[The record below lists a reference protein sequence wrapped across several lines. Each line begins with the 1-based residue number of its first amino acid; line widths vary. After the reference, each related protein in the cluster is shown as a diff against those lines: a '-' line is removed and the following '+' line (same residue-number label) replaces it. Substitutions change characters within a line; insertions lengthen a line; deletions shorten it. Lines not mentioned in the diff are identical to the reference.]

1 MSSTSSSTSTSKVKL
16 DVQQLIDSGRFSRYQ
31 FLIAFLCFI
40 VIALDGFDTAIIGFI
55 APSLKGEWQLAPQQ
69 LGPLLSAGLVGLAVG
84 SFIAGPLAD
93 RIGRKMV
100 LVLSVLFF
108 GIWSLASAHTDS
120 LITLAAFRFLTGLGL
135 GGAMPNAITLTSEYS
150 PQRTKSTVVTIM
162 FCGFTLGSGLGGVL
176 AAHMI
181 PAYGWRSVLLF
192 GGYVPIAFAALL
204 LFLLPESVRFLVLR
218 RPGSA
223 RIGAIIGRIAPQAK
237 LAGATFFIPEPP
249 VAAKRS
255 PVAQLFAAP
264 LSFGTI
270 ALWAAFFMSL
280 LIVYLLTNWLPT
292 LFKDAGFPIAK
303 AALVSAMYQVGG
315 TVGAIVL
322 GRAMDKTNPY
332 KVLGIAY
339 LASIVFIGLIGF
351 MYTDLVILN
360 LAVAGVGFCVSG
372 SQIGANALAAAF
384 YPTSNRATGVSWALG
399 IGRCG
404 AILGSLMGGA
414 LLGAGIGFSAIILL
428 LAIPALLAS
437 IAIFAM
443 FRRYPQ
449 GSSMP
454 ASSANRAAAAP
465 AQVRSST

>member
-1 MSSTSSSTSTSKVKL
+1 MSNTSNNSSGAQV
-16 DVQQLIDSGRFSRYQ
+16 DVQHLIDSGRFSGYQ

-55 APSLKGEWQLAPQQ
+55 APSLKSEWHLLPQQ
-69 LGPLLSAGLVGLAVG
+69 LGPLLSAGLVGLAAG
-84 SFIAGPLAD
+84 SFVAGPLAD

-108 GIWSLASAHTDS
+108 GIWSLASAYTDS
-120 LITLAAFRFLTGLGL
+120 LTTLAVFRFLTGLGL

-150 PQRTKSTVVTIM
+150 PQRTKSIVVTIM

-181 PAYGWRSVLLF
+181 PTYGWRSVLLF
-192 GGYVPIAFAALL
+192 GGYVPIVFAALL

-218 RPGSA
+218 RPDSK
-223 RIGAIIGRIAPQAK
+223 RIRAIIQRITPRAN
-237 LAGATFFIPEPP
+237 LEGARFYIPESP
-249 VAAKRS
+249 VAATRS
-255 PVAQLFAAP
+255 PVAQLFAP
-264 LSFGTI
+264 SLSFGTV

-292 LFKDAGFPIAK
+292 LFKDAGFPLAK

-322 GRAMDKTNPY
+322 GWAMDKGNPY
-332 KVLGIAY
+332 KVLGLSY
-339 LASIVFIGLIGF
+339 LSSIVFIALIGF
-351 MYTDLVILN
+351 MYTDLTILI
-360 LAVAGVGFCVSG
+360 LAVTGVGFCISG
-372 SQIGANALAAAF
+372 SQIGANALAASF

-414 LLGAGIGFSAIILL
+414 LLGAGLGFSAIILL

-437 IAIFAM
+437 LAIFAM
-443 FRRYPQ
+443 Y
-449 GSSMP
+449 GKY
-454 ASSANRAAAAP
+454 A
-465 AQVRSST
+465 RSGARTATATA

>member
-1 MSSTSSSTSTSKVKL
+1 MSSTSIPRI
-16 DVQQLIDSGRFSRYQ
+16 DVQQLIDSGRFSGYQ
-31 FLIAFLCFI
+31 FMVAFLCFV

-55 APSLKGEWQLAPQQ
+55 APSLKSEWGLSPNQ

-84 SFIAGPLAD
+84 SFVAGPLAD

-108 GIWSLASAHTDS
+108 GIWSLASAYTDS
-120 LITLAAFRFLTGLGL
+120 LAMLAFFRFLTGLGL
-135 GGAMPNAITLTSEYS
+135 GGAMPNAITLTSEYA
-150 PQRTKSTVVTIM
+150 PTRTKSVVVTIM

-192 GGYVPIAFAALL
+192 GGYVPIAFAVVL

-218 RPGSA
+218 RPGSD
-223 RIGAIIGRIAPQAK
+223 RIKAIIRRITPQAK
-237 LAGATFFIPEPP
+237 LDGATFYIPESP
-249 VAAKRS
+249 AAVKRS
-255 PVAQLFAAP
+255 PVAQLFAKE
-264 LSFGTI
+264 LSAGTI

-280 LIVYLLTNWLPT
+280 LIVYLITNWLPT

-303 AALVSAMYQVGG
+303 AAMVAAMYQVGG

-322 GRAMDKTNPY
+322 GWAMDRFNAY
-332 KVLGIAY
+332 KVLGISY
-339 LASIVFIGLIGF
+339 LTAILFIALIGF
-351 MYTDLVILN
+351 QYTDLVLLN
-360 LAVAGVGFCVSG
+360 VGVFGVGFCISG
-372 SQIGANALAAAF
+372 SQIGANALAASF

-404 AILGSLMGGA
+404 AILGSMMGGA
-414 LLGAGIGFSAIILL
+414 LLGAGLGFSTIILL

-443 FRRYPQ
+443 YGRYSHQ
-449 GSSMP
+449 
-454 ASSANRAAAAP
+454 
-465 AQVRSST
+465 QVRTVVA

>member
-1 MSSTSSSTSTSKVKL
+1 MSSTAQV
-16 DVQQLIDSGRFSRYQ
+16 DVQKLIDSGRFSGYQ

-55 APSLKGEWQLAPQQ
+55 APSLKSEWQLAPQQ

-84 SFIAGPLAD
+84 SFVAGPLAD

-108 GIWSLASAHTDS
+108 GIWSLASAYTDS
-120 LITLAAFRFLTGLGL
+120 LMTLAAFRFLTGLGL

-150 PQRTKSTVVTIM
+150 PQRTKSIVVTIM

-192 GGYVPIAFAALL
+192 GGYAPIVFAVVL

-218 RPGSA
+218 RPGSK
-223 RIGAIIGRIAPQAK
+223 RIGAIVQRITPQAD
-237 LAGATFFIPEPP
+237 LAGANFFIPEPP
-249 VAAKRS
+249 IATKRS

-322 GRAMDKTNPY
+322 GWAMDRSNPY
-332 KVLGIAY
+332 KVLSIAY
-339 LASIVFIGLIGF
+339 LSSIVFIVLISF
-351 MYTDLVILN
+351 QYTNLVILN
-360 LAVAGVGFCVSG
+360 VAVAGVGFCVSG
-372 SQIGANALAAAF
+372 SQIGANALAASF

-414 LLGAGIGFSAIILL
+414 LLGAGLGFSTIILL
-428 LAIPALLAS
+428 LAVPALLAAIS
-437 IAIFAM
+437 IFAM
-443 FRRYPQ
+443 FRRYPRD
-449 GSSMP
+449 GSV
-454 ASSANRAAAAP
+454 ALSAGGAATTSTKA
-465 AQVRSST
+465 RSTS

>member
-1 MSSTSSSTSTSKVKL
+1 MSSTSNSTSPTRV
-16 DVQQLIDSGRFSRYQ
+16 DVQHLIDSGRFSRYQ

-55 APSLKGEWQLAPQQ
+55 APSLKSEWHLLPQQ

-84 SFIAGPLAD
+84 SFVAGPLAD

-108 GIWSLASAHTDS
+108 GIWSLASAYTDS
-120 LITLAAFRFLTGLGL
+120 LTALAALRFLTGLGL

-150 PQRTKSTVVTIM
+150 PQRTKSMVVTIM
-162 FCGFTLGSGLGGVL
+162 FCGFTIGSGLGGVL

-192 GGYVPIAFAALL
+192 GGYVPIVFAGLL
-204 LFLLPESVRFLVLR
+204 LVLLPESVRFLVLR
-218 RPGSA
+218 RPGSK
-223 RIGAIIGRIAPQAK
+223 RIGAIIGRITPRAN
-237 LAGATFFIPEPP
+237 LEGASFYIPEAP
-249 VAAKRS
+249 VATTRS
-255 PVAQLFAAP
+255 PVAQLFAP
-264 LSFGTI
+264 SLSFGTI
-270 ALWAAFFMSL
+270 ALWATFFMSL

-315 TVGAIVL
+315 TAGAVVL
-322 GRAMDKTNPY
+322 GWAMDKTNPY

-339 LASIVFIGLIGF
+339 LTSIVFIALIGF

-360 LAVAGVGFCVSG
+360 LAVAGVGFCISG
-372 SQIGANALAAAF
+372 SQIGANALAASF

-414 LLGAGIGFSAIILL
+414 LLGAGLGFSTIILL

-437 IAIFAM
+437 VAIFAM
-443 FRRYPQ
+443 FGKY
-449 GSSMP
+449 
-454 ASSANRAAAAP
+454 AHHHARAAATA
-465 AQVRSST
+465 

>member
-1 MSSTSSSTSTSKVKL
+1 MSSISSTGNRI
-16 DVQQLIDSGRFSRYQ
+16 DVQQLIDSGRFTGYQ
-31 FLIAFLCFI
+31 FLVAFLCFV

-55 APSLKGEWQLAPQQ
+55 APSLSAEWQLTPQQ
-69 LGPLLSAGLVGLAVG
+69 LGPLLSAGLVGLAAG

-108 GIWSLASAHTDS
+108 GFWSLVSAYTDS
-120 LITLAAFRFLTGLGL
+120 LMALAIFRFLTGLGL

-150 PQRTKSTVVTIM
+150 PLRTKSTVVTIM

-192 GGYVPIAFAALL
+192 GGYVPIVFAVLL
-204 LFLLPESVRFLVLR
+204 LFLLPESVRYLVLR
-218 RPGSA
+218 RPGDK
-223 RIGAIIGRIAPQAK
+223 RIGAIVERIAPKAS
-237 LAGATFFIPEPP
+237 LRGATFFIPELP

-264 LSFGTI
+264 LRFGTV

-315 TVGAIVL
+315 TVGAVVL
-322 GRAMDKTNPY
+322 GRAMDRFNPY
-332 KVLGIAY
+332 KVLGISY
-339 LASIVFIGLIGF
+339 LSSIVFIALIGF
-351 MYTDLVILN
+351 MYTDLLVLN
-360 LAVAGVGFCVSG
+360 LAVAGVGFCISG

-414 LLGAGIGFSAIILL
+414 LLGAGLGFSAIILL

-437 IAIFAM
+437 IAVLALV
-443 FRRYPQ
+443 RRYPQ
-449 GSSMP
+449 GGP
-454 ASSANRAAAAP
+454 AAAP
-465 AQVRSST
+465 AGAPGLHPTPPQLRSST